1 MTEMEFEDKNK
12 KAYDDLLFDVKYD
25 KEQLKDPVAIGLAIY
40 RLAEE
45 RKKTNHLFQQI
56 LERLAALEAALGNA
70 PSVNIPQSTVNS
82 PGLETGESN
91 LLSELDNSLLDY
103 IKNSGKVD
111 AEGVRERFDY
121 RGKNAAS
128 ARLNSLYTRG
138 LLSKGRAGKKV
149 MYWVR
154 E

>member
-12 KAYDDLLFDVKYD
+12 KQYDDLLFDVKYD

-70 PSVNIPQSTVNS
+70 PSVNIPHTTVA
-82 PGLETGESN
+82 PVLETGESN
-91 LLSELDNSLLDY
+91 LLSEVDTGLIEY
-103 IKNSGKVD
+103 IKQNGKVD

-149 MYWVR
+149 MYWAR